1 MSCRV
6 VRDSTVGK
14 RNRSPMI
21 ELDGR
26 AVINIVVAIID
37 TTPPAIK
44 RIIERYY
51 TVTKRK
57 RAPIDI
63 VDAATKA
70 SVRCTIVRD
79 FAIVQCKRTMII
91 ENAAASEC
99 GVARD
104 PAIDD
109 IDRTSVITD
118 TTTISLLCHVTRD
131 NTVIDR
137 EYAHIAN
144 TTGTNI
150 CGITRDRTIVEDEY
164 TIITDT
170 TTSQELTIVV
180 RDRTIVVRDRTIIEG
195 ERTVISDT
203 TSTIIG

>member
-1 MSCRV
+1 
-6 VRDSTVGK
+6 
-14 RNRSPMI
+14 MI

-26 AVINIVVAIID
+26 AVINIAVKLEGSVMTAIFDELDGRTVINIVVAIID
-37 TTPPAIK
+37 TPAPAIK

-57 RAPIDI
+57 RATIDI

-70 SVRCTIVRD
+70 TVRCTIVRD

-109 IDRTSVITD
+109 IDRTSVITP
-118 TTTISLLCHVTRD
+118 SVPC
-131 NTVIDR
+131 
-137 EYAHIAN
+137 Y
-144 TTGTNI
+144 
-150 CGITRDRTIVEDEY
+150 
-164 TIITDT
+164 
-170 TTSQELTIVV
+170 
-180 RDRTIVVRDRTIIEG
+180 
-195 ERTVISDT
+195 
-203 TSTIIG
+203 